1 MTADIVRTEGQWS
14 NRKTIVEYAD
24 TPAVLMSTIQ
34 ERHDPTHNLAS
45 EDVLD
50 QTHKYDLPGSYDFRG
65 LKKGTADEV
74 YGQLWGMFQA
84 GTDKTQVVAEVHSSA
99 NNFHNTMGAIT
110 IGFIDEPAVSGSRI
124 NAHKAIKGDP
134 KCCIRSKPRD
144 VGFPVIKLAIDCGIL
159 SNVRTETIISRGR
172 LIAEA
177 IVRAELSGYKTRITA
192 LSATDMTTDN
202 IIAIMALN
210 LKMEDEPINYSRV
223 LYPILEPSFLRGV
236 SFSWRATLPELHDS
250 RETGM
255 GRSIYAVFNAAQRA
269 ELYEDVLGPDTLV
282 FNIGALCTE
291 MDEGEARQHIED
303 QLQSRAA
310 SAIDGSLRGTID
322 YSRAAD
328 VKGMIDI
335 MQAVVGGVIDDDDD
349 DEWNNDDEDDDPDY
363 RIIE

>member
-1 MTADIVRTEGQWS
+1 MTTDIVRTEGQWM
-14 NRKTIVEYAD
+14 NRKTLVEYAD

-34 ERHDPTHNLAS
+34 ERHDPTHNLVD

-50 QTHKYDLPGSYDFRG
+50 QKNASCLTGSYDFRG
-65 LKKGTADEV
+65 LKKGTAEEV
-74 YGQLWGMFQA
+74 YGQLWGMFQG

-99 NNFHNTMGAIT
+99 NNFHNTMGALT
-110 IGFIDEPAVSGSRI
+110 VGFIDEPAVSGSRI
-124 NAHKAIKGDP
+124 DPNKAIKGDP
-134 KCCIRSKPRD
+134 VCFIRSKPID

-159 SNVRTETIISRGR
+159 SNVRTETIINRGR
-172 LIAEA
+172 LIAQA

-192 LSATDMTTDN
+192 LSATDMTSDSL
-202 IIAIMALN
+202 IAIMALN
-210 LKMEDEPINYSRV
+210 LKREDEPINYSRV

-250 RETGM
+250 REYGM
-255 GRSIYAVFNAAQRA
+255 GRSIYASFTAAQRA
-269 ELYEDVLGPDTLV
+269 ELYEDVLGSDTLV
-282 FNIGALCTE
+282 FNIGQLCTE
-291 MDEGEARQHIED
+291 MDEEEARQHIED

-310 SAIDGSLRGTID
+310 SAVDGSLRGTID

-335 MQAVVGGVIDDDDD
+335 IQAVCGGGAGDDDD
-349 DEWNNDDEDDDPDY
+349 DEWDDEDDDPDY